1 MEEARMRA
9 VEAGYVVVDLWHVK
23 PGKEDE
29 LKRVLAQARQRFRA
43 YPGIISVDYAHLDG
57 DESRYLVVFR
67 YTDQETREAFV
78 STDDLKSTMARL
90 SHLWALAGPVYKG
103 AAAIL

>member
-1 MEEARMRA
+1 MELVGHVWR
-9 VEAGYVVVDLWHVK
+9 VK

-29 LKRVLAQARQRFRA
+29 LKRGLTQARQRFRA

-67 YTDQETREAFV
+67 YTDQQTREAFV
-78 STDDLKSTMARL
+78 STDDLKSAMARL
-90 SHLWALAGPVYKG
+90 SQLWDLEGQVYKG
-103 AAAIL
+103 AAAIF